1 MNKNEKIIFDKL
13 NNSINSKVSF
23 NDISSHINYSKYQSN
38 KNIKKN
44 NFFKISLLISSPI
57 VIILIVCISIYLFN
71 INQKPNNIDINYMTY
86 NGYLETYFYEM
97 ISENPSI
104 LNSTTGLSI
113 SPIIDSYF
121 YYIDDSVSSPSF
133 KPNYSF
139 ITDIFILNKE
149 ITFNYVYEVEYKY
162 NSMENKNICVYIEKE
177 IANRIYAENKDN
189 KDQLCVSD
197 LTTIDGSISSWFFT
211 NKYYNDTL
219 IKWYQYESCE
229 NIAYE
234 IDNYICVGV
243 YRILDRKVIREIFS
257 NKYLNIEDKI
267 YLNEKYIYTDGLVN
281 KVENNYEKITWYASN
296 EIIEENTSAN
306 IISDILV
313 NEFNCNIDISNNTI
327 RLQTYAVQQTFNKD
341 NYYLENIKE
350 FHHESNKVIVE
361 NENPDKKFGELSFIT
376 YRYDKYVQ
384 LLQSMK
390 IDNKGE

>member
-71 INQKPNNIDINYMTY
+71 INQKPKNKDINYITY
-86 NGYLETYFYEM
+86 NGYLETYFNEM
-97 ISENPSI
+97 ISENPCI
-104 LNSTTGLSI
+104 LNSTTELSI
-113 SPIIDSYF
+113 RPIIDSYF

-149 ITFNYVYEVEYKY
+149 ISFNYVYEVEYKY
-162 NSMENKNICVYIEKE
+162 NSIENKNICVYIEKE
-177 IANRIYAENKDN
+177 MANRIYAENKDN

-219 IKWYQYESCE
+219 IKWYQYESFE

-243 YRILDRKVIREIFS
+243 YRILDRKVIREIFL

-327 RLQTYAVQQTFNKD
+327 RLQTYAVQQAFNKD
-341 NYYLENIKE
+341 NYHLENIKE
-350 FHHESNKVIVE
+350 FHQESNKVIVE

-376 YRYDKYVQ
+376 YRYDEYVQ